1 MGNHDTT
8 NRIGYIDLVKGISI
22 ICVVWVHSH
31 IPPFWLTSFLVNFVF
46 FFISGLFFNRQQK
59 SLRKLII
66 KNYERIIIPFLFFYI
81 ASYPFRLIVHFW
93 DNRTLSTFDWLCIL
107 DVFSWNP
114 NPDYLFVNVPLWF
127 LLCLFFINI
136 FYFTIRKLPDAVI
149 ILISIVAIFS
159 KSFFYSIPAPF
170 MINVAF
176 YWLGIFALGNVFG
189 TKMVAFL
196 QMQSNKCVS
205 IILCILIAILISS
218 VYLGC
223 EDVSYINPEM
233 SIYINA
239 FVVIFVLFSASSLV
253 DDKYTKVLRFYGT
266 NSLIVLGFHIW
277 ALIPIGRILYAIFR
291 KSNIATGMTA
301 TFFTVL
307 IAIVFIKFCNNRIP
321 RLVGKNTPPVKCSKS
336 NC

>member
-31 IPPFWLTSFLVNFVF
+31 IPPFWLTSFLVNFIF

-66 KNYERIIIPFLFFYI
+66 KNTNRIIIPFLFFYI

-196 QMQSNKCVS
+196 QVQSNKYVS

-218 VYLGC
+218 VYLSC
-223 EDVSYINPEM
+223 VRCLLHLSEAF
-233 SIYINA
+233 IYIKA
-239 FVVIFVLFSASSLV
+239 FIVIFILFFASSLV
-253 DDKYTKVLRFYGT
+253 GDKYTKALRFYGT

-277 ALIPIGRILYAIFR
+277 VLIPIGRILYAIFR
-291 KSNIATGMTA
+291 KSNIATGLTA
-301 TFFTVL
+301 TFFTVI
-307 IAIVFIKFCNNRIP
+307 IAIAFIKFCNNRIP
-321 RLVGKNTPPVKCSKS
+321 RLVGKNPPPTKCSKS
-336 NC
+336 HC